1 MGFFFADKGEKMSE
15 IIEKGMYFAK
25 EEFFQLIRDLGGTWD
40 DVKQRPVVTLIQ
52 SKQNPEIYW
61 AIPLGNYN
69 HRDARGKERI
79 RSFLDSPEH
88 QIRSCYY
95 HVGKTDKKSIFNV
108 SQVVPVT
115 KKYIDREY
123 TYAGNHLQIVLK
135 NKNLV
140 KELERKVS
148 RILAYER
155 DFMKKNGKSRFQQ
168 GITKIFDHLQA
179 ELAAEAYSKEIA
191 IAELKTDSLESSA

>member
-1 MGFFFADKGEKMSE
+1 MSE

-25 EEFFQLIRDLGGTWD
+25 EEFFQLIRNLGGTWD
-40 DVKQRPVVTLIQ
+40 DVKKRPVVTLIQ
-52 SKQNPEIYW
+52 SKQHPEIYW

-69 HRDARGKERI
+69 HRDARGQARI
-79 RSFLDSPEH
+79 QSYLDSPEH
-88 QIRSCYY
+88 KIRSCYY

-123 TYAGNHLQIVLK
+123 TYAGKQVQVVLK
-135 NKNLV
+135 NKKLV
-140 KELERKVS
+140 EELERKVS

-155 DFMKKNGKSRFQQ
+155 DYMKKNGKPRFQQ
-168 GITKIFDHLQA
+168 CITKILDYLHT
-179 ELAAEAYSKEIA
+179 ELVTEAYQREIA
-191 IAELKTDSLESSA
+191 ASEAKIDGLEPTV